1 MNIPNNL
8 LYSKTHEWVRKEAE
22 NTAVVGITD
31 FAQKALGDIVF
42 VDFKLGVGE
51 KAEKDASICD
61 LESVKAVEGVYLPVS
76 GEVIE
81 LNNKLEEDYS
91 MMNKSCYDQGWLIKI
106 KISDPNELN
115 LLMKSEE
122 YKQLCEKESVHTKK

>member
-8 LYSKTHEWVRKEAE
+8 LYTKTHEWIRKEE
-22 NTAVVGITD
+22 NNTAVIGITD

-42 VDFKLGVGE
+42 VDYKLGLGE
-51 KAEKDASICD
+51 KVEKNASICD

-81 LNNKLEEDYS
+81 LNNKLEEDYG
-91 MMNKSCYDQGWLIKI
+91 MINKSCYEKGWLLKI
-106 KISDPNELN
+106 KISNPQEFDD
-115 LLMKSEE
+115 LMKSEE
-122 YKQLCEKESVHTKK
+122 YKQICEQELLHSKK